1 MLEGIRVIDFSQYL
15 PGPHTTLRLSDLGA
29 EVIKVESPL
38 GDPARGSLDENGA
51 GYVFIAQNRN
61 KKSIV
66 LNLKDVKDQEIA
78 LNLISEADIVLESF
92 RPGVMD
98 RLGIGYENAVRV
110 KKDIIYCS
118 LTGYGQ
124 TGIMSHLGG
133 HDLNYLSLSGM
144 LAQFKDGN
152 GRPVQP
158 SNTIADFV
166 GGISASESILA
177 ALVKRMKTG
186 EGSYIDLSITDSLLS
201 LMTNHVVIAKATG
214 EEHGV
219 DRLNN
224 KLVCYY
230 LYETSDQRFVS
241 LAALEPKFWYA
252 FCKALNKESWITAHL
267 SLAQEDNPVF
277 EEMKM
282 LFASKSFAEWSQ
294 FSLEVDC
301 CLAPVLEASEVSNHP
316 LTRDRGLIVQNGK
329 STFALTNYHALRTD
343 EQPAPEFGQHTEE
356 IIAHFK
362 GKVKGVNKNGF

>member
-1 MLEGIRVIDFSQYL
+1 VKEMLEGIRVIDFSQYL
-15 PGPHTTLRLSDLGA
+15 PGPHTTLRFSDLGA

-51 GYVFIAQNRN
+51 GYVFLAQNRN

-66 LNLKDVKDQEIA
+66 LNLKDQKDQEIA
-78 LNLISEADIVLESF
+78 LNLIADADIVLESF
-92 RPGVMD
+92 RPGVMN
-98 RLGIGYENAVRV
+98 RLGIGYENAVKV

-124 TGIMSHLGG
+124 TGVMSHLGG
-133 HDLNYLSLSGM
+133 HDLNYMSLSGM
-144 LAQFKDGN
+144 LSQFKDEN

-177 ALVKRMKTG
+177 ALVKRYKTG

-201 LMTNHVVIAKATG
+201 FMTNHVVIADATG

-224 KLVCYY
+224 KIVCYY
-230 LYETSDQRFVS
+230 LYETSDHRFVS
-241 LAALEPKFWYA
+241 LGALEPKFWYA
-252 FCKALNKESWITAHL
+252 FCKAVNKESWIEAHL
-267 SLAQEDNPVF
+267 SLAVQDNPIF
-277 EEMKM
+277 EEMKE
-282 LFASKSFAEWSQ
+282 LFASKSFAEWTQ

-301 CLAPVLEASEVSNHP
+301 CLAPVLEVSELSKHP
-316 LTRDRGLIVQNGK
+316 LTKDRGLIVNQDE
-329 STFALTNYHALRTD
+329 FRYVLTNYHALKTND
-343 EQPAPEFGQHTEE
+343 KPAPEFGQHTEQ
-356 IIAHFK
+356 IITQLA
-362 GKVKGVNKNGF
+362 GNVE

>member
-15 PGPHTTLRLSDLGA
+15 PGPHATLRLSDLGA

-51 GYVFIAQNRN
+51 GYVFLAQNRN

-66 LNLKDVKDQEIA
+66 LNLKDTNDQEIA
-78 LNLISEADIVLESF
+78 LNLIAEADIVIESF

-98 RLGIGYENAVRV
+98 RLGIGYENAIKVNN
-110 KKDIIYCS
+110 DIIYCS

-124 TGIMSHLGG
+124 AGTISHLGG
-133 HDLNYLSLSGM
+133 HDLNYMSLSGM
-144 LAQFKDGN
+144 LSQFKDGN
-152 GRPVQP
+152 GRPIQP

-177 ALVKRMKTG
+177 ALVKRFKTG

-201 LMTNHVVIAKATG
+201 LMTNHVVIANETG
-214 EEHGV
+214 EEYGV

-230 LYETSDQRFVS
+230 LYETSDHRFVS
-241 LAALEPKFWYA
+241 LAALEPKFWNA
-252 FCKALNKESWITAHL
+252 FCKAVNKESWIKAHL
-267 SLAQEDNPVF
+267 SLAQQDNPVF
-277 EEMKM
+277 EEMTA
-282 LFASKSFAEWSQ
+282 LFASKPFAEWTQ

-301 CLAPVLEASEVSNHP
+301 CLAPVLEASELSNHP
-316 LTRDRGLIVQNGK
+316 LMKDRGLIANNADFQYI
-329 STFALTNYHALRTD
+329 LTNYHALRTNN
-343 EQPAPEFGQHTEE
+343 QPPPEFGQHTEQ
-356 IIAHFK
+356 IITRFK
-362 GKVKGVNKNGF
+362 GKVK

>member
-15 PGPHTTLRLSDLGA
+15 PGPHTTLRLADLGA
-29 EVIKVESPL
+29 EIIKVESPF

-51 GYVFIAQNRN
+51 GYVFLAQNRN

-66 LNLKDVKDQEIA
+66 LNLKDTKDQAIA
-78 LNLISEADIVLESF
+78 LKLIAEADVVLESF

-98 RLGIGYENAVRV
+98 RLGIGYDDAIKV
-110 KKDIIYCS
+110 KKNIIYCS

-144 LAQFKDGN
+144 LSQLKDQN

-177 ALVKRMKTG
+177 ALVKRFNTG
-186 EGSYIDLSITDSLLS
+186 KGSYIDLSITDSLLP
-201 LMTNHVVIAKATG
+201 LMSNHVTIADATG

-230 LYETSDQRFVS
+230 LYETSDHRFVS
-241 LAALEPKFWYA
+241 LGALEPKFWQN
-252 FCKALNKESWITAHL
+252 FCKAVRKESWIPAHI
-267 SLAQEDNPVF
+267 SIADENNPIF
-277 EEMKM
+277 EEMKE
-282 LFASKSFAEWSQ
+282 LFANRTFAEWSQ

-301 CLAPVLEASEVSNHP
+301 CLAPLLETSEVVNHP
-316 LTRDRGLIVQNGK
+316 LTKDRGLIVKTDKQCY
-329 STFALTNYHALRTD
+329 TLTNYHALDTSGKF
-343 EQPAPEFGQHTEE
+343 APEFGQHTEQLISQIE
-356 IIAHFK
+356 
-362 GKVKGVNKNGF
+362 GKVK